1 MSRKQEHVSEGSI
14 HCPHGCP
21 FTARDHVT
29 ICLPEQCDVDPLGS
43 SSNFSVY
50 NPPTKY
56 FWIEPHFMQGSKLLE
71 MGPRISH
78 VSDSLVALAPPGLT
92 LGVA

>member
-1 MSRKQEHVSEGSI
+1 
-14 HCPHGCP
+14 
-21 FTARDHVT
+21 
-29 ICLPEQCDVDPLGS
+29 
-43 SSNFSVY
+43 
-50 NPPTKY
+50 
-56 FWIEPHFMQGSKLLE
+56 MQGSKLLE